1 MAELALPI
9 TLDFEEHELKKN
21 YQKYLTIALIIA
33 ALIELSA
40 VGLYWASVY
49 FSEQEAPP
57 ARVVKIMKYSEL
69 GPPPSITGQSAA
81 VAPSVSVAGPN
92 VKPSVGIPVPVPDA
106 EVSAEQTFATQ
117 QELSQVGPVTD
128 VAAAGAVSSEIE
140 QDIQIEEDDVPPP
153 SFVPFEKE
161 PVIIKKIDPI
171 YPELAKKAG
180 MEGTVYANLWVDK
193 QGKVREVKIVKAES
207 EIFIQPV
214 IDAAKQWLFSPAMM
228 KNGPVAVW
236 VAVPF
241 RFSLKTT
248 K

>member
-21 YQKYLTIALIIA
+21 YQKFLTTALIIA
-33 ALIELSA
+33 ALIHFSL

-49 FSEQEAPP
+49 FSKEEPP

-69 GPPPSITGQSAA
+69 GPPPSITGSSAA

-92 VKPSVGIPVPVPDA
+92 VKPSIGIPVPVPDA

-128 VAAAGAVSSEIE
+128 ASASGGMQQVIE
-140 QDIQIEEDDVPPP
+140 QDVQIEEDDVPPP

-161 PVIIKKIDPI
+161 PVVIKKVDPI

-207 EIFIQPV
+207 EIFVQPV
-214 IDAAKQWLFSPAMM
+214 IDAAKLWLFSPAMM

-248 K
+248 R